1 MTAQRSLT
9 PLVLG
14 PLTLQ
19 WGRRTYVM
27 GVVNLSPESFSG
39 DGLTDVDAAVAQGLR
54 FIEEGA
60 DLLDVGGQ
68 STRPVYSARVE
79 VGLAGGI
86 AGGQGYTALP
96 VEEEIARI
104 VPVIER
110 LAAAT
115 KTPISV
121 DTYKASVA
129 HAALRAG
136 ATMINDIWGLKRDPD
151 LARVAAE
158 AGVPIVLMHNQ
169 DGTDYTDLIPD
180 IIASLRVSVGVAI
193 DAGVPKER
201 IIIDP
206 GFGFGK
212 TVAHSLEVLRRLDEI
227 AVPLSLPMLLGTSRK
242 STIGRVLDL
251 PVEERLEGTAATVAL
266 GIAKGADIVRVHDV
280 RAMVRVARM
289 TDAIVRETP
298 PHLLT

>member
-1 MTAQRSLT
+1 
-9 PLVLG
+9 
-14 PLTLQ
+14 
-19 WGRRTYVM
+19 M
-27 GVVNLSPESFSG
+27 GVINLSPESFSG
-39 DGLTDVDAAVAQGLR
+39 DGLTDIDAAVAQGLR

-79 VGLAGGI
+79 VGLAGSV

-96 VEEEIARI
+96 IEEEIARV

-110 LAAAT
+110 LVAAT
-115 KTPISV
+115 ETPISV

-129 HAALRAG
+129 QAALRAG
-136 ATMINDIWGLKRDPD
+136 ATMINDVWGLKRDPD
-151 LARVAAE
+151 LAQVAAE

-169 DGTDYTDLIPD
+169 DGTDYADLIPD
-180 IIASLRVSVGVAI
+180 IVASLRVSVGVAI
-193 DAGVPKER
+193 DAGVPKEK

-212 TVAHSLEVLRRLDEI
+212 TVAHNLEVLRRLDEI
-227 AVPLSLPMLLGTSRK
+227 AASLGQPMLLGTSRK

-266 GIAKGADIVRVHDV
+266 GIARGADIVRVHDV
-280 RAMVRVARM
+280 RAMARVARM
-289 TDAIVRETP
+289 TDAIVRGTP
-298 PHLLT
+298 PHLLA